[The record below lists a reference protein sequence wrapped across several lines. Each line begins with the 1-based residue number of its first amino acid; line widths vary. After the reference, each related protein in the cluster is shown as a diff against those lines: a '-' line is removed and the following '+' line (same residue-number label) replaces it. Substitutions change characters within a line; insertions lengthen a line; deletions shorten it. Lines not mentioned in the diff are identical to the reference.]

1 MKTNTKALLWFVIS
15 FVVFHIILF
24 IMWGERQEYWYLYT
38 GIMLF
43 AGISYV
49 FYQRDLESKRLLT
62 SIGIGILTA
71 IALIIVQL
79 IMSLMSHDLTYTSL
93 IKDLSRSGVYFK
105 WQILVTLLFVIPCH
119 ELYMRTV
126 LQKQLLNLKLPVW
139 AAIVITALASSSLFF
154 YFDQIWLCIFIFI
167 VQAILSIS
175 YFYTRRIITTTVA
188 QIVAVVLLLIFHP

>member
-79 IMSLMSHDLTYTSL
+79 LSL
-93 IKDLSRSGVYFK
+93 IH
-105 WQILVTLLFVIPCH
+105 I
-119 ELYMRTV
+119 
-126 LQKQLLNLKLPVW
+126 
-139 AAIVITALASSSLFF
+139 
-154 YFDQIWLCIFIFI
+154 
-167 VQAILSIS
+167 
-175 YFYTRRIITTTVA
+175 
-188 QIVAVVLLLIFHP
+188 